1 MNVFSMRRSLSV
13 CVATLFAVLSASV
26 VHGVG
31 FTATVNG
38 GNEVPPN
45 ASTNVGTTRVNVD
58 PASSTISWVTTSS
71 VPLASVTGHHIHQGV
86 AGFNGPVV
94 VNFSGAYSGSVVN
107 TTVAPQILASPTSFY
122 VNLHT
127 GAFPGGEIRAQ
138 LFADPI
144 ITPTLS
150 TPVLIALALALAGFA
165 AFLFRR
171 NARL

>member
-1 MNVFSMRRSLSV
+1 MNVFSMRRTLSV

-26 VHGVG
+26 VHAVG
-31 FTATVNG
+31 FTATLSG
-38 GNEVPPN
+38 SNEVPPN

-58 PASSTISWVTTSS
+58 PASNTISWVTTSS

-86 AGFNGPVV
+86 AGVNGPVV

-171 NARL
+171 NVRV